1 MWAVGRQNEYPTKV
15 LRAELLRSIPP
26 GERILA
32 AKD

>member
-15 LRAELLRSIPP
+15 LTGGILRSIPP